1 MTPTYIISHFI
12 TRSFARLAMVGGKPG
27 FFHPLAITPGKMYFR
42 TQMSFVCAL
51 FRTVAC
57 DYHAFGA
64 FATHPSLIEHATFS
78 RYCCALCLIGIV
90 PTSPKSLK

>member
-1 MTPTYIISHFI
+1 
-12 TRSFARLAMVGGKPG
+12 MVGGKPG
-27 FFHPLAITPGKMYFR
+27 FSHALAITPGKMYFR

-64 FATHPSLIEHATFS
+64 FAGHPSLISNMPHSLDIVVHCVWFELFS
-78 RYCCALCLIGIV
+78 HFLN
-90 PTSPKSLK
+90 P